1 MKPGTVGAAVGASVE
16 DGGGGGGDL
25 RVVAWDAVR
34 GARRAADVARRA
46 TRGRRRHR
54 RAQIVSGGAVQ
65 AEERERGNKLGGFHR
80 ACCWKI
86 AFASLEAT
94 AFFACVRIVWRR
106 ACSCARSTVC

>member
-16 DGGGGGGDL
+16 DAGGGGGDL
-25 RVVAWDAVR
+25 GGGD
-34 GARRAADVARRA
+34 GDGGGGGARRA
-46 TRGRRRHR
+46 TRGRRRRR
-54 RAQIVSGGAVQ
+54 RAQIVSSGAVQ

-86 AFASLEAT
+86 ASLEAT